1 MELKPNYPTD
11 KQAINKYMAT
21 TQQKQTIVY
30 PRQQY
35 EVTREW
41 RKFLGI
47 FSYSRV
53 VKVDRI
59 NDDLHI
65 ELLNPEQFT
74 NIYLNGVK
82 TFNK

>member
-1 MELKPNYPTD
+1 
-11 KQAINKYMAT
+11 MAT
-21 TQQKQTIVY
+21 IQQKQTIIY
-30 PRQQY
+30 PRQKY
-35 EVTREW
+35 EVTYEW

-47 FSYSRV
+47 FDYKRI

-65 ELLNPEQFT
+65 ELANPEQFE

-82 TFNK
+82 IIS